1 MTQYKQIFNPLSKN
15 GFNKVNQ
22 EAQIDA
28 ALDEN
33 SENAVQN
40 KVVTD
45 AINGK
50 QDVIDDLDAIRDG
63 AALGATA
70 LQEHQDISGKQ
81 DKDNNADLTT
91 TSKSIVGAINEV
103 AATTAGIGTMVN
115 NQLVVAKRAIV
126 TDKRGDP
133 MNEYTLK
140 CLLNGSTMRVI
151 TLRETAADEYPD
163 ANRFVWHKTA
173 AQKNRAVNIVSIGAS
188 AGKGV
193 LKLTI
198 YDAARQR
205 SEEHYVCFK
214 FDTPS
219 EGTFLFS
226 TTCQWPIET
235 RCRTNE
241 LYSYLIIPDDFVGDI
256 TVQLVRINVQSGGNI
271 RIVWPTSDSDATPK
285 RTKLLIN
292 DPGDKLP
299 VSDGSITDVEFYAA
313 DNLYG
318 TPLTASQFITP
329 FGYYH
334 VDIIYDFGTIAVGDR
349 LQDNVVNDTQLHDI
363 GKRLNTMA
371 DTDADTIVRLLQTI
385 KPALKVARKEG
396 NMYVRHPRL
405 DTLADYNPRL
415 VLMKLNKKCHHKKIL
430 ADGTK
435 KHYLRKKWVLDLQF
449 KYWSETGEYKKN
461 GQTLWNTTAA
471 HHTAGEA
478 ARTDTDGWYP
488 MTTHSDAAL
497 FAYIKNGIKSAYYG
511 IAIRIDNPRYA
522 GNDTALYYQGQ
533 QRYLYSLPAVMKVNW
548 SITKGYTLV

>member
-1 MTQYKQIFNPLSKN
+1 MTKYKQIFNPLSKI
-15 GFNKVNQ
+15 GFDKVNQ

-28 ALDEN
+28 ELDEN

-40 KVVTD
+40 KAVTA
-45 AINGK
+45 AIRGK

-103 AATTAGIGTMVN
+103 AAAASGIGTMVN
-115 NQLVVAKRAIV
+115 NQLVVSRRAIV

-173 AQKNRAVNIVSIGAS
+173 AQKNRAVNIVSITSS
-188 AGKGV
+188 AGKGA

-235 RCRTNE
+235 RYLTNK
-241 LYSYLIIPDDFVGDI
+241 LYSYLIVPDDFVGDI
-256 TVQLVRINVQSGGNI
+256 TVQLVRINVQSGGNKI
-271 RIVWPTSDSDATPK
+271 GRA
-285 RTKLLIN
+285 
-292 DPGDKLP
+292 
-299 VSDGSITDVEFYAA
+299 
-313 DNLYG
+313 
-318 TPLTASQFITP
+318 
-329 FGYYH
+329 H
-334 VDIIYDFGTIAVGDR
+334 V
-349 LQDNVVNDTQLHDI
+349 
-363 GKRLNTMA
+363 
-371 DTDADTIVRLLQTI
+371 
-385 KPALKVARKEG
+385 
-396 NMYVRHPRL
+396 
-405 DTLADYNPRL
+405 
-415 VLMKLNKKCHHKKIL
+415 
-430 ADGTK
+430 
-435 KHYLRKKWVLDLQF
+435 
-449 KYWSETGEYKKN
+449 
-461 GQTLWNTTAA
+461 
-471 HHTAGEA
+471 
-478 ARTDTDGWYP
+478 
-488 MTTHSDAAL
+488 
-497 FAYIKNGIKSAYYG
+497 
-511 IAIRIDNPRYA
+511 
-522 GNDTALYYQGQ
+522 
-533 QRYLYSLPAVMKVNW
+533 
-548 SITKGYTLV
+548 

>member
-15 GFNKVNQ
+15 GFDKVNQ

-40 KVVTD
+40 KAVT
-45 AINGK
+45 
-50 QDVIDDLDAIRDG
+50 
-63 AALGATA
+63 AA
-70 LQEHQDISGKQ
+70 ISGKQ
-81 DKDNNADLTT
+81 NKDNNADLTT

-151 TLRETAADEYPD
+151 TLSDIAADEYPD
-163 ANRFVWHKTA
+163 AHRYVWHKTA
-173 AQKNRAVNIVSIGAS
+173 AQKNRAVNIISIRSS
-188 AGKGV
+188 AGKGA

-198 YDAARQR
+198 YDAVRQR

-219 EGTFLFS
+219 RGVFLFS
-226 TTCQWPIET
+226 TTFQWTIDT
-235 RCRTNE
+235 RYLDNE
-241 LYSYLIIPDDFVGDI
+241 LDSYLIVPDDFVGDI
-256 TVQLVRINVQSGGNI
+256 TVQLVRANVISGGNL
-271 RIVWPTSDSDATPK
+271 RIIYPTSESDN
-285 RTKLLIN
+285 TKKWTGLLVQ
-292 DPGDKLP
+292 DPGNKLP
-299 VSDGSITDVEFYAA
+299 ISDGGSTEVAFYAA

-385 KPALKVARKEG
+385 KPALKVARNEG
-396 NMYVRHPRL
+396 NLYVRHPRL

-415 VLMKLNKKCHHKKIL
+415 VLMKLNKKCYHKKIL

-488 MTTHSDAAL
+488 MTIHSDAAL
-497 FAYIKNGIKSAYYG
+497 FAYIKNYIKSAYYG

-548 SITKGYTLV
+548 SITQGYTLV